1 MHISTIIRYLY
12 HLIST
17 KLATYS
23 APNSSSADHLANF
36 RRPGRRTLRREIDH
50 KFLLRHPSTS
60 ARHGM
65 DSLVLVSTSNRWLV
79 GWLVGWLGGCLLVLV
94 LVG

>member
-1 MHISTIIRYLY
+1 
-12 HLIST
+12 
-17 KLATYS
+17 
-23 APNSSSADHLANF
+23 
-36 RRPGRRTLRREIDH
+36 
-50 KFLLRHPSTS
+50 
-60 ARHGM
+60 M